1 VPKWRLMSEKTE
13 MGRWVKKF
21 FPYVSEGQEG
31 AALGLLEG
39 NGVEYDG
46 LRTLAVR
53 DGNLVI
59 TLIITYDTVKCHN
72 LPKIEDPKY
81 SHPLTII

>member
-1 VPKWRLMSEKTE
+1 MSEKKG

-31 AALGLLEG
+31 AAIGLLEE

-46 LRTLAVR
+46 LRTMAVR

-59 TLIITYDTVKCHN
+59 TPIIIYDTVK
-72 LPKIEDPKY
+72 DQR
-81 SHPLTII
+81 